1 MTVCTN
7 LPASESCV
15 FLSAI
20 LAASNSV
27 RFCRRQSLYD
37 SDCVK
42 LCEILRQSLC
52 DSCYVKVCTILS
64 ASKSVRFC
72 MRQSW
77 YDSVCFKVCTGLA
90 ASKSVRYC
98 LRQSLCDSYYV
109 KVCTI
114 LPASKFVRFCLSQ
127 SITILAASMLLTSK
141 SVLFSL
147 RHSQT
152 AELSATRSHI
162 DRRTPFGRDT
172 AGSLRLHS
180 FAQWLHSLDEA
191 TPGPPCLTVTG
202 THRLTE
208 SAAGPLAHLPDV
220 HRRRSPC
227 SSFSTSQ

>member
-52 DSCYVKVCTILS
+52 DSC
-64 ASKSVRFC
+64 
-72 MRQSW
+72 
-77 YDSVCFKVCTGLA
+77 
-90 ASKSVRYC
+90 
-98 LRQSLCDSYYV
+98 YV

-208 SAAGPLAHLPDV
+208 STAGPLAHLPDV

>member
-1 MTVCTN
+1 M
-7 LPASESCV
+7 
-15 FLSAI
+15 
-20 LAASNSV
+20 
-27 RFCRRQSLYD
+27 RQSL
-37 SDCVK
+37 
-42 LCEILRQSLC
+42 
-52 DSCYVKVCTILS
+52 
-64 ASKSVRFC
+64 
-72 MRQSW
+72 

-98 LRQSLCDSYYV
+98 LRQSLCDSCYV

-147 RHSQT
+147 CHSQT

-208 SAAGPLAHLPDV
+208 STADHSRTFPTYTGADHRVPRFPPHSSLEFWLPGMW
-220 HRRRSPC
+220 RRRQKSVYC
-227 SSFSTSQ
+227 TRVAWS